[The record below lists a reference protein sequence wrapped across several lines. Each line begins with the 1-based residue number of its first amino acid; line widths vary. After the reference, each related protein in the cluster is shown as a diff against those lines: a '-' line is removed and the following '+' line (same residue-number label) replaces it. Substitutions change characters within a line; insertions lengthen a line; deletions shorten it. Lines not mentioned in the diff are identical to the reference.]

1 MVAEAASGV
10 VSIPGDGGEG
20 TGAVDGCTCVAAAA
34 AAGVEDPGEAG
45 PVMVLDPASVGHP
58 FSHLNPVY
66 RYPFHS
72 ISKQWREC
80 LNLLFFTLPLGTN
93 FPVCFRIRTRHRNRK
108 FKVYRTTSIRIRPR
122 RDSLRIRILDFTPV
136 KKD

>member
-20 TGAVDGCTCVAAAA
+20 TGAADGCTCAAAA
-34 AAGVEDPGEAG
+34 VAAGVEDPGEAG
-45 PVMVLDPASVGHP
+45 PVMVLGPASVGHP

-72 ISKQWREC
+72 ISKQRRER
-80 LNLLFFTLPLGTN
+80 LNLLFFNVPLVKE
-93 FPVCFRIRTRHRNRK
+93 FSICFRIRT
-108 FKVYRTTSIRIRPR
+108 
-122 RDSLRIRILDFTPV
+122 
-136 KKD
+136 

>member
-20 TGAVDGCTCVAAAA
+20 TGAADGWCGTGAADGCTWAAAA
-34 AAGVEDPGEAG
+34 AAGVAAGVEDPGEAG
-45 PVMVLDPASVGHP
+45 PVMVLGPASVGHP

-72 ISKQWREC
+72 ISKQRRKR
-80 LNLLFFTLPLGTN
+80 LYLLFFNVPL
-93 FPVCFRIRTRHRNRK
+93 
-108 FKVYRTTSIRIRPR
+108 
-122 RDSLRIRILDFTPV
+122 V
-136 KKD
+136 K

>member
-20 TGAVDGCTCVAAAA
+20 TSAADGCTCAAAA
-34 AAGVEDPGEAG
+34 AAAVAAGVEDPGEAG
-45 PVMVLDPASVGHP
+45 PVMVLGPASVGHP

-72 ISKQWREC
+72 ISKQRRKR
-80 LNLLFFTLPLGTN
+80 LNLLFFNVPL
-93 FPVCFRIRTRHRNRK
+93 
-108 FKVYRTTSIRIRPR
+108 
-122 RDSLRIRILDFTPV
+122 V
-136 KKD
+136 K